1 MLGTLSVS
9 WDTFFARD
17 AINVY
22 QASFRLVSLLH
33 AKRACNVYRLSL
45 SLFLH
50 GFLQGFSVTG
60 TAQIRKASCDEQSWR
75 ATAHLLRTRLSP
87 VQMIMPPD
95 ANS

>member
-60 TAQIRKASCDEQSWR
+60 TAQIRKASCDEQS
-75 ATAHLLRTRLSP
+75 AP
-87 VQMIMPPD
+87 VPF
-95 ANS
+95 NSAGIPVDEEFRHCS